1 MWDFKMQNEIFYFLD
16 KQGMIFYVASA
27 MLTNGRYPYI
37 YSSAVVKQCAFNRFT
52 NCHTYYLFISGQK
65 LKTYQSS
72 DWKKTRSRCQLD
84 CQEVTLSGDLM
95 LAVYTN
101 RTVR

>member
-1 MWDFKMQNEIFYFLD
+1 MFN

-37 YSSAVVKQCAFNRFT
+37 HSSAVANEGAFNRFT
-52 NCHTYYLFISGQK
+52 NWHTYYLFISGQK

-72 DWKKTRSRCQLD
+72 DWKNVRLWSELLKPTGTRLRGL
-84 CQEVTLSGDLM
+84 
-95 LAVYTN
+95 
-101 RTVR
+101 